1 MLELFPNIELINN
14 RLTVEFYPT
23 IVGLFPSLILTTKTR
38 RVPHAR
44 FVAWVL
50 GSPLPSVFV
59 IRDFR
64 SNFLLDESRMKDGT
78 RVWRLALIRRKLSI
92 EK

>member
-1 MLELFPNIELINN
+1 LA
-14 RLTVEFYPT
+14 VEFYPT
-23 IVGLFPSLILTTKTR
+23 IVGLSPSLISTTKTR
-38 RVPHAR
+38 RAPHAR

-50 GSPLPSVFV
+50 GSPLPSV

-64 SNFLLDESRMKDGT
+64 SNFLLDESHMKDGT
-78 RVWRLALIRRKLSI
+78 RVWRLTLIRGKLFI